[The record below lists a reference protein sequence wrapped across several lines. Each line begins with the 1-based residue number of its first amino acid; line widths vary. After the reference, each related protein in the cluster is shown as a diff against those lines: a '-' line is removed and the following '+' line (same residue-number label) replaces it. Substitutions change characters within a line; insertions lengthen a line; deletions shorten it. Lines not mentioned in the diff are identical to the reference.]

1 MQILCAQQPKLFEA
15 EIDDKS
21 EDLSPPP
28 KFSLT
33 SNQSNLLVSKNK
45 SEFIY

>member
-15 EIDDKS
+15 ESDDKS
-21 EDLSPPP
+21 EDINPPQ